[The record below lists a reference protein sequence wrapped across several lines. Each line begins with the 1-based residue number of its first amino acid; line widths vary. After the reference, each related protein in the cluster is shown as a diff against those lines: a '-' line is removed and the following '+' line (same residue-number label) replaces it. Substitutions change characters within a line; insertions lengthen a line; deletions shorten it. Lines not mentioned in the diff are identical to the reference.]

1 MTAGG
6 DTGGR
11 IIGGKALA
19 TGIPA
24 GTRSEPAAIRAER
37 GSGPKVRVVPCGD
50 DQASATYARRM
61 IEASSA

>member
-1 MTAGG
+1 MTPGG

-19 TGIPA
+19 TGVPA
-24 GTRSEPAAIRAER
+24 ETTSEPAAIRADRDSEPR
-37 GSGPKVRVVPCGD
+37 VRVVPCGD